1 MEAEAKIQELWKRET
16 EIQNAIENLTAVIKR
31 KAAAG
36 EDVDALRSIVNELDE
51 SGGKL
56 LKEIDDLQQAGFCRD
71 ADAVTEQLISGER
84 NAVEAVAGILS
95 AFNKRCGCAA
105 ETQEVRS

>member
-1 MEAEAKIQELWKRET
+1 MDAEAKIQELWKRET
-16 EIQNAIENLTAVIKR
+16 EIQNAIENLNGIIQH

-36 EDVDALRSIVNELDE
+36 EGVDALRSIVNELDE

-56 LKEIDDLQQAGFCRD
+56 LKEIDDLQQAGFVQD

-95 AFNKRCGCAA
+95 AFNKRYTV
-105 ETQEVRS
+105 ETQEVTS